1 MIFLNEISVTMILI
15 YIALSESSFF
25 LVMDIY
31 AEICSCQRIQ
41 CKEKKMNFK
50 IQKYLINNI
59 AEGIIK
65 NIIPFIIM
73 L

>member
-1 MIFLNEISVTMILI
+1 
-15 YIALSESSFF
+15 
-25 LVMDIY
+25 MDIY

-59 AEGIIK
+59 AEGIIENK
-65 NIIPFIIM
+65 PIHNNVVKGDYLLLNENHKCQLPFCS
-73 L
+73 LLH